1 MRNRIMCGS
10 IPREVPL
17 ADVHPS
23 VREIAVL
30 QEATEMI
37 LSSVDVDTVLHQIL
51 LIVRNYFGVNNCAI
65 MIADHHSGT
74 LYCRAQN
81 GYDPESTFARRIRI
95 GKEGVTGWVA
105 HTGTPLYV
113 PDVSKE
119 PRYIPGDPK
128 VRSELSLPLV
138 VRDEVIGVLDI
149 ESEKLDYFSDDMIG
163 LLALFAGQA
172 AVALE
177 NARLY
182 STERRRMRQIE
193 LINLI
198 ARSATAA
205 SELDQFLGT
214 LADLIYDTFEGTDIF
229 ILLLAP
235 DGKLALRAR
244 AGAQEHATLDVGA
257 SERGGIIGQ
266 ALSARSNVVMNDAEA
281 HPGYVR
287 AVPGAKSELCIPL
300 VSFGE
305 TLGIILIAHER
316 AQFFSADDR
325 AIAQAAADV
334 CATAIKNV
342 QLAEELRRVTS
353 TDSLTGVF
361 NQRYF
366 HTVVAQEVT
375 RAKRYAKQL
384 AVAMFDLRDFR
395 QVNAALGFDD
405 GDNVLRQVAHAI
417 RGQVRGIDTVCRYAG
432 DRFALV
438 LPETDR
444 ERCAAVMA
452 KVDSAIHGVRVRV
465 GEASRPIAAASAAV
479 HYPHDGATELE
490 LIRLLLKRVAGAKTA
505 AAAGKS

>member
-1 MRNRIMCGS
+1 MN
-10 IPREVPL
+10 
-17 ADVHPS
+17 DVHPS

-51 LIVRNYFGVNNCAI
+51 LIVRNYFGIKNCAI
-65 MIADHHSGT
+65 FLVEKSGGH

-81 GYDPESTFARRIRI
+81 GYNDDIVKAHRLQI

-105 HTGTPLYV
+105 HAGIPLYV

-119 PRYIPGDPK
+119 PRYVVGDPAI
-128 VRSELSLPLV
+128 RSELALPLI
-138 VRDEVIGVLDI
+138 VRDEVVGVLDI
-149 ESEKLDYFSDDMIG
+149 ESDKIDYFTDDMIG

-205 SELDQFLGT
+205 NEIDQFLTT
-214 LADLIYDTFEGTDIF
+214 LSDLTFDTFEGTEVC
-229 ILLLAP
+229 ILLRGP
-235 DGKLALRAR
+235 DGKLSLRAR
-244 AGAQEHATLDVGA
+244 AGAQEHRELDFSA
-257 SERGGIIGQ
+257 SEHSGIIAK
-266 ALSARSNVVMNDAEA
+266 ALSARSNILTADASTQA
-281 HPGYVR
+281 GWPVAIPGSR
-287 AVPGAKSELCIPL
+287 SELCVPL

-305 TLGIILIAHER
+305 TLGVILITHER
-316 AQFFSADDR
+316 PQFFAADDR

-342 QLAEELRRVTS
+342 HLSEELRRVTS

-375 RAKRYAKQL
+375 RAKRYGKGFAL
-384 AVAMFDLRDFR
+384 AMLDLKDFR
-395 QVNAALGFDD
+395 QVNAALGFDE
-405 GDNVLRQVAHAI
+405 GDNVLRQAAHVI
-417 RGQVRGIDTVCRYAG
+417 KGQVRSIDTVCRYAG

-438 LPETDR
+438 MPETEK
-444 ERCAAVMA
+444 ERARAVVG
-452 KVDSAIHGVRVRV
+452 KV
-465 GEASRPIAAASAAV
+465 EASLGAIEYRDGQNARKVTSSSSMV
-479 HYPHDGATELE
+479 QYPQDGATELE
-490 LIRLLLKRVAGAKTA
+490 LIRLLLARIATAKAASTA
-505 AAAGKS
+505 AKA

>member
-1 MRNRIMCGS
+1 MSDI
-10 IPREVPL
+10 
-17 ADVHPS
+17 HPS

-51 LIVRNYFGVNNCAI
+51 LIVRNYFGIKNCAI
-65 MIADHHSGT
+65 FLVEPGHEY
-74 LYCRAQN
+74 LFCRAQN
-81 GYDPESTFARRIRI
+81 GYREEVTNIRRFRI

-113 PDVSKE
+113 PDVSQE
-119 PRYIPGDPK
+119 PRYVAGDAA
-128 VRSELSLPLV
+128 VRSELALPLV
-138 VRDEVIGVLDI
+138 VREEVIGVLDI
-149 ESEKLDYFSDDMIG
+149 ESDRIDYFTDDMIG

-205 SELDQFLGT
+205 NEIDQLLTTLSE
-214 LADLIYDTFEGTDIF
+214 LIYDTFEGTEIC
-229 ILLLAP
+229 ILLRGP
-235 DGKLALRAR
+235 EGKLALRAR
-244 AGAQEHATLDVGA
+244 AGAQEPYALDFAA
-257 SERGGIIGQ
+257 SEHGGIIAQ
-266 ALSARSNVVMNDAEA
+266 ALAARSNVVCPDTAAKPEWPVA
-281 HPGYVR
+281 I
-287 AVPGAKSELCIPL
+287 PGASSELCIPL

-305 TLGIILIAHER
+305 TLGVILITHQR
-316 AQFFSADDR
+316 AQFFTTDDR

-342 QLAEELRRVTS
+342 QLSEELRRVTS

-375 RAKRYAKQL
+375 RAKRYGKGFAL
-384 AVAMFDLRDFR
+384 AMFDLRDFR
-395 QVNAALGFDD
+395 QVNAVLGFDE
-405 GDNVLRQVAHAI
+405 GDNVLRQAAQAI
-417 RGQVRGIDTVCRYAG
+417 KGQVRSIDTLCRYAG

-438 LPETDR
+438 MPETDK
-444 ERCAAVMA
+444 ERALAVVA
-452 KVDSAIHGVRVRV
+452 KV
-465 GEASRPIAAASAAV
+465 EASVAAIEYRDGQSARRVASAWATV
-479 HYPHDGATELE
+479 HYPVDGATELE
-490 LIRLLLKRVAGAKTA
+490 LIRLLMNRVATSKTA
-505 AAAGKS
+505 ATAKA

>member
-1 MRNRIMCGS
+1 MDN
-10 IPREVPL
+10 
-17 ADVHPS
+17 VHPS

-51 LIVRNYFGVNNCAI
+51 LIVRNYFGIKNCAI
-65 MIADHHSGT
+65 FLADDARTHV
-74 LYCRAQN
+74 YVRAQN
-81 GYDPESTFARRIRI
+81 GYGEEIDSTHRLRI
-95 GKEGVTGWVA
+95 GEEGVTGWVA
-105 HTGTPLYV
+105 HTGVPLYV

-119 PRYIPGDPK
+119 PRYVAGDAS
-128 VRSELSLPLV
+128 VCSELALPLV
-138 VRDEVIGVLDI
+138 VREEVVGVLDI
-149 ESEKLDYFSDDMIG
+149 ESDKIDYFTDDMIG

-205 SELDQFLGT
+205 NEIEQFLT
-214 LADLIYDTFEGTDIF
+214 NLSDLTYDTFEGTDVC
-229 ILLLAP
+229 ILLRGS

-244 AGAQEHATLDVGA
+244 AGAHEHHGVDFSA
-257 SERGGIIGQ
+257 SERGGIIAK
-266 ALSARSNVVMNDAEA
+266 ALSARSNVVVHDVTTQPDWPVAI
-281 HPGYVR
+281 
-287 AVPGAKSELCIPL
+287 PGAGSELCVPL

-305 TLGIILIAHER
+305 TLGVVLITHER
-316 AQFFSADDR
+316 PQFFTTDDR
-325 AIAQAAADV
+325 AIAQAASDV

-342 QLAEELRRVTS
+342 QLSEELRRVTS

-375 RAKRYAKQL
+375 RAKRYGKGFAL
-384 AVAMFDLRDFR
+384 AMLDLKDFR
-395 QVNAALGFDD
+395 QVNAALGFDE
-405 GDNVLRQVAHAI
+405 GDNVLRQAAQAI
-417 RGQVRGIDTVCRYAG
+417 KGQVRSIDTVCRYAG

-438 LPETDR
+438 MPETGK
-444 ERCAAVMA
+444 ERASAVVA
-452 KVDSAIHGVRVRV
+452 KVEAAITVIEYRDGKSARKV
-465 GEASRPIAAASAAV
+465 ASSSAMV
-479 HYPHDGATELE
+479 QYPQDGATELE
-490 LIRLLLKRVAGAKTA
+490 LIRLLLTRVATAKANATA
-505 AAAGKS
+505 AKA

>member
-1 MRNRIMCGS
+1 
-10 IPREVPL
+10 V
-17 ADVHPS
+17 ADIHPS

-51 LIVRNYFGVNNCAI
+51 LIVRNYFGIQNCAI
-65 MIADHHSGT
+65 FLVDPSRQY
-74 LYCRAQN
+74 LFCKAQN
-81 GYDPESTFARRIRI
+81 GYQSDPVI
-95 GKEGVTGWVA
+95 GRNLKIGEEGVTGWVA
-105 HTGTPLYV
+105 KTGTPLYV

-119 PRYIPGDPK
+119 PRYLVGDPAIK
-128 VRSELSLPLV
+128 SELALPLI
-138 VRDEVIGVLDI
+138 VRDEVVGVVDI
-149 ESEKLDYFSDDMIG
+149 ESDRIDHFTDDMIG

-205 SELDQFLGT
+205 NEIDQFLTT
-214 LADLIYDTFEGTDIF
+214 LADLIYDTFEGTEVC
-229 ILLLAP
+229 ILLRGN
-235 DGKLALRAR
+235 DGRLTMRAR
-244 AGAQEHATLDVGA
+244 AGAHEHTNLDFSA
-257 SERGGIIGQ
+257 SERGGSISQ
-266 ALSARSNVVMNDAEA
+266 ALSARSNIVVGDAA
-281 HPGYVR
+281 TRPGF
-287 AVPGAKSELCIPL
+287 AIAIPGAGTELCVPL

-305 TLGIILIAHER
+305 TLGVILISHER
-316 AQFFSADDR
+316 PHFFTSDDR

-342 QLAEELRRVTS
+342 QLSEELRRVTS

-375 RAKRYAKQL
+375 RAKRYGKGFAL
-384 AVAMFDLRDFR
+384 GMLDLRDFR
-395 QVNAALGFDD
+395 QVNAALGFDE
-405 GDNVLRQVAHAI
+405 GDNVLRQVAQAI
-417 RGQVRGIDTVCRYAG
+417 KGQVRSIDTVCRYAG

-438 LPETDR
+438 MPETDK
-444 ERCAAVMA
+444 ERALAVVS
-452 KVDSAIHGVRVRV
+452 KVESAINITEYRDGQATRRV
-465 GEASRPIAAASAAV
+465 ACSCATV
-479 HYPHDGATELE
+479 HYPVDGATELE
-490 LIRLLLKRVAGAKTA
+490 LIRLLLNRVQAAKA
-505 AAAGKS
+505 ATSAAKA

>member
-1 MRNRIMCGS
+1 MSRA
-10 IPREVPL
+10 IPTEAAL
-17 ADVHPS
+17 TDVHPS

-51 LIVRNYFGVNNCAI
+51 LIVRNYFGIRNCAI
-65 MIADHHSGT
+65 MMVEQPVRSH

-81 GYDPESTFARRIRI
+81 GYDNDATTGRRLRI

-113 PDVSKE
+113 PDVTRE
-119 PRYIPGDPK
+119 PRYVAGDASI
-128 VRSELSLPLV
+128 RSELALPLV
-138 VRDEVIGVLDI
+138 VRDEIVGVLDI
-149 ESEKLDYFSDDMIG
+149 ESDKVDYFTDDMIG

-205 SELDQFLGT
+205 NEIDQFLIT
-214 LADLIYDTFEGTDIF
+214 LSDLIYDTFEGTDVC
-229 ILLLAP
+229 ILLRGH
-235 DGKLALRAR
+235 DSKLALRAR
-244 AGAQEHATLDVGA
+244 AGAQEHDALDFAA
-257 SERGGIIGQ
+257 SEREGIIAQ
-266 ALSARSNVVMNDAEA
+266 ALSARSNVVKHDVAEK
-281 HPGYVR
+281 PGWPV
-287 AVPGAKSELCIPL
+287 AIPGAGSELCIPL

-305 TLGIILIAHER
+305 TLGVIVITHER
-316 AQFFSADDR
+316 PQFFTNDDR

-353 TDSLTGVF
+353 TDSLTGMF

-375 RAKRYAKQL
+375 RAKRYGKGFAL
-384 AVAMFDLRDFR
+384 AMLDLRDFR
-395 QVNAALGFDD
+395 QVNAAVGFDE
-405 GDNVLRQVAHAI
+405 GDNVLRQAAQTI
-417 RGQVRGIDTVCRYAG
+417 KGQVRSIDTVCRYAG

-438 LPETDR
+438 MPETDK
-444 ERCAAVMA
+444 ERALAVVA
-452 KVDSAIHGVRVRV
+452 KVEKALTAIEYHDGQAQRRVSSSSAT
-465 GEASRPIAAASAAV
+465 V
-479 HYPHDGATELE
+479 HYPQDGATELE
-490 LIRLLLKRVAGAKTA
+490 LIRLLLARTSAAKASVTA
-505 AAAGKS
+505 AKA

>member
-1 MRNRIMCGS
+1 MT
-10 IPREVPL
+10 
-17 ADVHPS
+17 DVHPS

-51 LIVRNYFGVNNCAI
+51 LIVRNYFGIKNCAI
-65 MIADHHSGT
+65 MMVEQPAGT
-74 LYCRAQN
+74 HLYVRAQN
-81 GYDPESTFARRIRI
+81 GYKPEQAAGERLRI

-113 PDVSKE
+113 PDVTRE
-119 PRYIPGDPK
+119 PRYVAGDSS
-128 VRSELSLPLV
+128 VRSELALPLV
-138 VRDEVIGVLDI
+138 ARDEIIGVLDI
-149 ESEKLDYFSDDMIG
+149 ESDKLDYFTDDMIG

-205 SELDQFLGT
+205 NEIDQFLIT
-214 LADLIYDTFEGTDIF
+214 LSDLIYDTFEGTEVC
-229 ILLLAP
+229 ILLRGS
-235 DGKLALRAR
+235 DGKLGMHAR
-244 AGAQEHATLDVGA
+244 AGSREHDELDFSASEHA
-257 SERGGIIGQ
+257 GIIGQ
-266 ALSARSNVVMNDAEA
+266 ALAARSNVIHFFTPQKGDWPVSI
-281 HPGYVR
+281 
-287 AVPGAKSELCIPL
+287 PGAKSELCIPL

-305 TLGIILIAHER
+305 TLGVILITHER
-316 AQFFSADDR
+316 AQFFTTDDR

-375 RAKRYAKQL
+375 RAKRYGKGFAL
-384 AVAMFDLRDFR
+384 AMLDLRDFR
-395 QVNAALGFDD
+395 QVNAALGFDE
-405 GDNVLRQVAHAI
+405 GDNVLRQAAQAI
-417 RGQVRGIDTVCRYAG
+417 KGQVRSIDTVCRYAG

-438 LPETDR
+438 MPETEK
-444 ERCAAVMA
+444 ERALAVLA
-452 KVDSAIHGVRVRV
+452 KV
-465 GEASRPIAAASAAV
+465 EASIAGIQYRDGQATRQVASSCATV
-479 HYPHDGATELE
+479 HYPHDGSTELE
-490 LIRLLLKRVAGAKTA
+490 LIRLLLTRVATAKA
-505 AAAGKS
+505 AASAAKS

>member
-1 MRNRIMCGS
+1 M
-10 IPREVPL
+10 

-51 LIVRNYFGVNNCAI
+51 LIVRNYFAVKNSAI
-65 MIADHHSGT
+65 FLVEQPGGY

-81 GYDPESTFARRIRI
+81 GYPESVTSQRFKI
-95 GKEGVTGWVA
+95 GQEGVTGWVA
-105 HTGTPLYV
+105 HTGIPLYV

-119 PRYIPGDPK
+119 PRYVVGDPV
-128 VRSELSLPLV
+128 VRSELALPLV
-138 VRDEVIGVLDI
+138 VREEIIGVLDI
-149 ESEKLDYFSDDMIG
+149 ESERLDHFTDDMIG

-205 SELDQFLGT
+205 NEIEQFLT
-214 LADLIYDTFEGTDIF
+214 MLSDLIYDTFEGTDVC
-229 ILLLAP
+229 ILLRAP

-244 AGAQEHATLDVGA
+244 AGAQEHSQLEFSA
-257 SERGGIIGQ
+257 SERGGIIAQ
-266 ALSARSNVVMNDAEA
+266 ALSARSNVIMSDASA
-281 HPGYVR
+281 KPDWP
-287 AVPGAKSELCIPL
+287 AAIPGARSELCVPL

-305 TLGIILIAHER
+305 SLGVIVIAHER
-316 AQFFSADDR
+316 PQFFSTDDR

-375 RAKRYAKQL
+375 RSKRYGKSFAL
-384 AVAMFDLRDFR
+384 AMLDLRDFR
-395 QVNAALGFDD
+395 QINAALGFDE
-405 GDNVLRQVAHAI
+405 GDNVLRQAAQAVK
-417 RGQVRGIDTVCRYAG
+417 GQVRSIDTVCRYAG

-438 LPETDR
+438 MPETDKDR
-444 ERCAAVMA
+444 ALAVVAKVEAAVN
-452 KVDSAIHGVRVRV
+452 AIEYRDGQAARRLS
-465 GEASRPIAAASAAV
+465 ASRATV

-490 LIRLLLKRVAGAKTA
+490 LIRLLLAKVATAKTA
-505 AAAGKS
+505 ASSAKA

>member
-1 MRNRIMCGS
+1 VDN
-10 IPREVPL
+10 
-17 ADVHPS
+17 VHPS

-51 LIVRNYFGVNNCAI
+51 LIVRNYFGIKNCAI
-65 MIADHHSGT
+65 FLVDDSRTHV
-74 LYCRAQN
+74 YCRAQN
-81 GYDPESTFARRIRI
+81 GYREATAAGHKLRI

-105 HTGTPLYV
+105 GTGIPLYV

-119 PRYIPGDPK
+119 SRYVAGDAA
-128 VRSELSLPLV
+128 VRSELALPLV
-138 VRDEVIGVLDI
+138 VREEVVGVLDI
-149 ESEKLDYFSDDMIG
+149 ESDKLDYFTDDMIG

-205 SELDQFLGT
+205 NEIEQFLT
-214 LADLIYDTFEGTDIF
+214 NLSDLTYDTFEGTDVC
-229 ILLLAP
+229 ILLRGY
-235 DGKLALRAR
+235 DGKLSLRAR
-244 AGAQEHATLDVGA
+244 AGAHEHYGLDFAA
-257 SERGGIIGQ
+257 SERSGIIAK
-266 ALSARSNVVMNDAEA
+266 ALSARSNVVMHDVSAQPDWPVA
-281 HPGYVR
+281 I
-287 AVPGAKSELCIPL
+287 PGAQSELCVPL

-305 TLGIILIAHER
+305 TLGVVLITHER
-316 AQFFSADDR
+316 AQFFTTDDR
-325 AIAQAAADV
+325 AIAQAASDV

-342 QLAEELRRVTS
+342 QLSEELRRVTS

-375 RAKRYAKQL
+375 RAKRYGKGFAL
-384 AVAMFDLRDFR
+384 AMLDLKAFR
-395 QVNAALGFDD
+395 QVNAVLGFDE
-405 GDNVLRQVAHAI
+405 GDNVLRQAAQAI
-417 RGQVRGIDTVCRYAG
+417 RTQVRSIDTLCRYAG

-438 LPETDR
+438 MPETDKDR
-444 ERCAAVMA
+444 ASAVVA
-452 KVDSAIHGVRVRV
+452 KVEGAIALLEYRDGQAMRKLASSSAMVQ
-465 GEASRPIAAASAAV
+465 
-479 HYPHDGATELE
+479 YPQDGATELE
-490 LIRLLLKRVAGAKTA
+490 LIRLLLTRVATAKASVSA
-505 AAAGKS
+505 AKA

>member
-1 MRNRIMCGS
+1 LSDNI
-10 IPREVPL
+10 
-17 ADVHPS
+17 HPS

-51 LIVRNYFGVNNCAI
+51 LIVRNYFGIKNCAI
-65 MIADHHSGT
+65 LMVEQPAGT
-74 LYCRAQN
+74 HLYVRAQN
-81 GYDPESTFARRIRI
+81 GYNANDSTARRLRI
-95 GKEGVTGWVA
+95 GREGVTGWVA
-105 HTGTPLYV
+105 QTGTPLYV
-113 PDVSKE
+113 PDVTKE
-119 PRYIPGDPK
+119 PRYVAGDATI
-128 VRSELSLPLV
+128 RSELALPLI
-138 VRDEVIGVLDI
+138 VREEIIGVLDI
-149 ESEKLDYFSDDMIG
+149 ESDKLDYFTDDMIG

-205 SELDQFLGT
+205 NEIDEFLIT
-214 LADLIYDTFEGTDIF
+214 LSDLIYDTFEGTEVC
-229 ILLLAP
+229 ILIRGT

-244 AGAQEHATLDVGA
+244 AGAQEHEELDFSA
-257 SERGGIIGQ
+257 SERGGIIAQ
-266 ALSARSNVVMNDAEA
+266 AMAARSNVVHFSTAEKPDWPA
-281 HPGYVR
+281 AIAR
-287 AVPGAKSELCIPL
+287 ANSELCIPL

-305 TLGIILIAHER
+305 TLGVILIAHER
-316 AQFFSADDR
+316 PQFFTADDR

-366 HTVVAQEVT
+366 HTVVAQEVS
-375 RAKRYAKQL
+375 RAKRYGKGFAL
-384 AVAMFDLRDFR
+384 AMIDLRDFR
-395 QVNAALGFDD
+395 QVNAALGFDE
-405 GDNVLRQVAHAI
+405 GDNVLRMAAQAI
-417 RGQVRGIDTVCRYAG
+417 KGQVRSIDTVCRYAG

-438 LPETDR
+438 MPETEKAR
-444 ERCAAVMA
+444 ALAVVGKVEAALTGIQYRDAQATRQVA
-452 KVDSAIHGVRVRV
+452 SSSAT
-465 GEASRPIAAASAAV
+465 V
-479 HYPHDGATELE
+479 HYPEDGSTELE
-490 LIRLLLKRVAGAKTA
+490 LIRLLLTRVATAKTA
-505 AAAGKS
+505 AAAAKA